1 MYRVTLHGHVGWVV
15 VFRVA
20 NELSLLLLYLLLL
33 LLLLLLRILLL
44 LRSAA
49 AAAAAVVG
57 AVVAI
62 AAVVVGLGGHL
73 EWLTPAA
80 ERCTRAACISP
91 SCTRAAT

>member
-33 LLLLLLRILLL
+33 LLLLLLQMLLL
-44 LRSAA
+44 LRSA